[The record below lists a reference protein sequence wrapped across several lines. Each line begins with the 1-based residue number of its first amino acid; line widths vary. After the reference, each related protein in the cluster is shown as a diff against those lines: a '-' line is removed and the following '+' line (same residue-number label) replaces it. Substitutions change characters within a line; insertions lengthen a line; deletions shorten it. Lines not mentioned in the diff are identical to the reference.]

1 MDVFKGLL
9 AVGSVVEKILLNI
22 RRSLMHR
29 NSEAVTVQR
38 LPDFLQRKAVQH
50 RLAELGGDLRQMP
63 DAFRGALTEGRLIRK
78 IKDDLVSGGGDPAD
92 FPDGLLENRKRQIVG
107 DAENGEKDGRDGV
120 NPASASASVM
130 SSREKSTAA

>member
-29 NSEAVTVQR
+29 NSEAVTLQR

-63 DAFRGALTEGRLIRK
+63 DAFRGALTEGRFIRK
-78 IKDDLVSGGGDPAD
+78 IKAIW
-92 FPDGLLENRKRQIVG
+92 FPG
-107 DAENGEKDGRDGV
+107 AEIRPIFPMVCSKTG
-120 NPASASASVM
+120 SV
-130 SSREKSTAA
+130 R